1 MVYSSGP
8 ENRQS
13 RKGLVSSN
21 LATSADNQLVMLGF
35 EREEPFIVKGI
46 YAERLREALRR
57 KHENDP
63 NEEDIKA
70 KERSEQ
76 IKSEYRA
83 IWK

>member
-1 MVYSSGP
+1 
-8 ENRQS
+8 
-13 RKGLVSSN
+13 
-21 LATSADNQLVMLGF
+21 MLGF

-57 KHENDP
+57 KYENDP